1 MIRILQYAGLQSFPP
16 SGGKA
21 FEPTVP
27 GALYVKVR
35 VRKKMSK
42 GPKKVFDSLYLL
54 SNIASSMNILR
65 PSIYAIALTSLALSG
80 ANAQTT
86 ATTDPV
92 GFTTV
97 NVRGKTGA
105 AKAFTTVVLPMERP
119 DAFVGACTGAIFT
132 LDGARTVIT
141 FPSNIFSANQFTGT
155 GNQHYFRLSN
165 GANAGEFS
173 TIVANTANS
182 ITLADDLNA
191 VITDSSTFAVTPYW
205 TLGTALPAGGGLQ
218 GGTSAAAADTV
229 TIYNANFVGTVYFY
243 NSTANQWRTG
253 ITASDNVI
261 VPPGSGLGIE
271 RKQAS
276 AVSLVFAGS
285 VPLGTSAVDV
295 NGSLSGTATRNT
307 LVGSAYPLAS
317 TRLADI
323 GLYTG
328 SSATGLQGGTSAAA
342 SDTLTIFNPANG
354 VATVYFYNTTAN
366 QWRTG
371 ITDASNVTIPEGAAV
386 LIARKNGRAPF
397 TWYIPQPT
405 MALN

>member
-1 MIRILQYAGLQSFPP
+1 M
-16 SGGKA
+16 
-21 FEPTVP
+21 
-27 GALYVKVR
+27 
-35 VRKKMSK
+35 
-42 GPKKVFDSLYLL
+42 DSPDLL
-54 SNIASSMNILR
+54 SNFASSMNILR

-97 NVRGKTGA
+97 SVRGKTTA
-105 AKAFTTVVLPMERP
+105 AKAFSTVVIPMERA
-119 DAFVGACTGAIFT
+119 DAFVGDCTGAIFSV
-132 LDGARTVIT
+132 DASRTVIT
-141 FPSNIFSANQFTGT
+141 FPSNIFTANQFTGT

-191 VITDSSTFAVTPYW
+191 VLATSSTFAVTPYW
-205 TLGTALPAGGGLQ
+205 TLSTALPSGGGLNP
-218 GGTSAAAADTV
+218 GANATAADTV
-229 TIYNANFVGTVYFY
+229 TIYNANFVGTTYFY
-243 NSTANQWRTG
+243 SSSNNRWQTG
-253 ITASDNVI
+253 ITPSNDAI
-261 VPPGSGLGIE
+261 IPPGSGLGIE
-271 RKQAS
+271 RKQPS
-276 AVSLVFAGS
+276 AVSLVFTGS
-285 VPLGTSAVDV
+285 VPLGWSAVEI
-295 NGSLSGTATRNT
+295 NGSTSGSATKNT

-317 TRLADI
+317 KRLADL

-328 SSATGLQGGTSAAA
+328 SSATGLQGGANATA
-342 SDTLTIFNPANG
+342 SDTVTVYNQSTG
-354 VATVYFYNTTAN
+354 VATAYFYSTSNN
-366 QWRTG
+366 RWQTG

-386 LIARKNGRAPF
+386 LVQRKSGRAPF

>member
-1 MIRILQYAGLQSFPP
+1 
-16 SGGKA
+16 
-21 FEPTVP
+21 
-27 GALYVKVR
+27 
-35 VRKKMSK
+35 
-42 GPKKVFDSLYLL
+42 
-54 SNIASSMNILR
+54 MNILR
-65 PSIYAIALTSLALSG
+65 PSIYAIAMTSLALSG

-97 NVRGKTGA
+97 NVRGKTTA
-105 AKAFTTVVLPMERP
+105 ARAFTTIVLPMERA
-119 DAFVGACTGAIFT
+119 DAFVGACTGATFT
-132 LDGARTVIT
+132 LDGGRTVVT
-141 FPSNIFSANQFTGT
+141 FPSDIFPVNQFTGA

-173 TIVANTANS
+173 TIVSNTANS
-182 ITLADDLNA
+182 VTLADDLNSVLA
-191 VITDSSTFAVTPYW
+191 TSSTFAVTPYW

-218 GGTSAAAADTV
+218 SGSSVANADTV
-229 TIYNANFVGTVYFY
+229 TIYNANFVGTPYFY
-243 NSTANQWRTG
+243 SSSANQWRTG

-261 VPPGSGLGIE
+261 IPPGSGLGIE

-276 AVSLVFAGS
+276 AVSIVLAGS
-285 VPLGTSAVDV
+285 VPLGNSAVDI
-295 NGSLSGTATRNT
+295 NGSASGTATRFT

-317 TRLADI
+317 KRLADL

-328 SSATGLQGGTSAAA
+328 TASTGLVGGTSVAAA
-342 SDTLTIFNPANG
+342 DTVTIYNPATG
-354 VATVYFYNTTAN
+354 VGTPYFYNTTAN

-371 ITDASNVTIPEGAAV
+371 ITDSSNVTIPEGAAV
-386 LIARKNGRAPF
+386 LITRKSGRSPF